1 MEGGQGKG
9 EIRVGTLN
17 KRLLYIVTK
26 RAAKGLNVSRCDREK
41 KMK

>member
-9 EIRVGTLN
+9 EITVGTLD
-17 KRLLYIVTK
+17 KRLLYIVTE
-26 RAAKGLNVSRCDREK
+26 RTAKGLNVSRCDREN